1 MKKILS
7 FALAAM
13 MAVPMIASAH
23 GPSRQKVEEKIMIN
37 ASPDAVWKMVG
48 NFAGLDAWHPAVV
61 SQKMDGDKKRVLT
74 IGEDGGPTIT
84 EELKKLDDEKMMI
97 KYKIVDMSVVGSEE
111 HLGKTYDVPTIPVH
125 NYLSTMTVKAVDGGS
140 EVTWSGKFY
149 RVFPLNYE
157 KTEPRYPKGLGDQDG
172 VDVVTGIY
180 KAGLE
185 NLKKLCEEGG
195 C

>member
-13 MAVPMIASAH
+13 MAIPMMASAH

-37 ASPDAVWKMVG
+37 ASPEKVWKMVSD
-48 NFAGLDAWHPAVV
+48 FAGLHNWLPAVA
-61 SQKMDGDKKRVLT
+61 STKMDGDKKRILT
-74 IGEDGGPTIT
+74 IGEEGGPTIT

-97 KYKIVDMSVVGSEE
+97 RYKIVDMSVLRSEE
-111 HLGKTYDVPTIPVH
+111 HLGKSYDVPTLPVH
-125 NYLSTMTVKAVDGGS
+125 NYMATITVKAVDGGS
-140 EVTWSGKFY
+140 EVTWQGKFY

-157 KTEPRYPKGLGDQDG
+157 KTEPRYPKGLGDEDG
-172 VDVVTGIY
+172 VLAVTTVF
-180 KAGLE
+180 KSGLE
-185 NLKKLCEEGG
+185 NLKKVCEEDG